1 MKRKLMIFAFTAAL
15 SLGLTCCGNKTE
27 KAEGSITNLDVEEL
41 SDLKEKPQ
49 QELTEED
56 YDFLLDQ
63 AEVFAKDM
71 ENTTPEKFEIYR
83 QDLTPEELSAMTYM
97 ARTITEAVRNGKLTE
112 EQLKRFDEMS
122 EQTMQRQQQLAPEAS
137 KKKLPRKR

>member
-1 MKRKLMIFAFTAAL
+1 MKKNFMIFALAAAL
-15 SLGLTCCGNKTE
+15 SLGVTNCGNKTE
-27 KAEGSITNLDVEEL
+27 KAECSVTNLNVKEL
-41 SDLKEKPQ
+41 CDLKEKPQ

-71 ENTTPEKFEIYR
+71 ENTTPEKFEVYR
-83 QDLTPEELSAMTYM
+83 NDLSQEELAAMTYM
-97 ARTITEAVRNGKLTE
+97 ARTINEAIRRGKLTE
-112 EQLKRFDEMS
+112 EQLKRFEELS

-137 KKKLPRKR
+137 KKKLPLKR